1 MSNPIRPLASILAA
15 SLLAHTGAAQAGT
28 VPGRDLMLIDTW
40 NIQQFQRTGTF
51 PAGNNALGAFSTV
64 CNAGTSP
71 IPFISA
77 MNPNHAFI
85 HYMVCRETPGRLVQ
99 ISTWG
104 YVKHTSGSGNVPSPC
119 GACAGPGD
127 PNQVEVGCSD
137 TYGNFQAV
145 DHYDLGPPDEIDP
158 WLGLWVPQCSYF
170 DRGEPE
176 APPGQLCDSARSLS
190 HAQANVL
197 NQTIVHQ
204 MSVLDADLAVPGA
217 NYWFQCGYLCPGEAE
232 ANRTDNLG
240 SRGFTPTWNGTS
252 WTIQDGPDLLPGS
265 VLQRWTGATITS
277 NTNGA
282 DDGRFYVAVQVT
294 GPSVGFYHYEYAIH
308 DRDNRRGLGAFR
320 VPVCP
325 NARVQ
330 DFGFRDIDQDGNNNW
345 VASRHG
351 SEITFQ
357 TSTNP
362 LRWNMIFNFWFDSD
376 AAPDATNTLSL
387 DQFDLGAGALTVA
400 VTGTAP
406 TGLYNE
412 ILGPG
417 CGVPTA
423 PTLYAIGSPARASLG
438 NATFAL
444 QSGGNPS
451 GAVCGFVLSL
461 ADGSTSIGPG
471 CTAYTASVSTLL
483 GPLFLSAGPAGT
495 VTMPLPVPNQ
505 AALEGTHLDFQMANI
520 GPPGAFLGTFN
531 LSNGLRVRIGNLLSG
546 CP

>member
-28 VPGRDLMLIDTW
+28 VPGRDLMLLDTW
-40 NIQQFQRTGTF
+40 NIQQFQRVGTF
-51 PAGNNALGAFSTV
+51 PDGNNALGAFSTV

-85 HYMVCRETPGRLVQ
+85 HYMVCRETQGRLVQ

-119 GACAGPGD
+119 GTCAGPGD
-127 PNQVEVGCSD
+127 PNQVEVGCAD

-145 DHYDLGPPDEIDP
+145 DHYDLGPPEEVDP

-176 APPGQLCDSARSLS
+176 APPGQLCDSTRSLS

-204 MSVLDADLAVPGA
+204 MSVLDADLAVPGS
-217 NYWFQCGYLCPGEAE
+217 NFWFQCGYLCPGEAE

-240 SRGFTPTWNGTS
+240 SRGFTPAWNGTS

-265 VLQRWTGATITS
+265 VLQRWAGATLTS
-277 NTNGA
+277 NTNGV
-282 DDGRFYVAVQVT
+282 DDGRFYVAVKVS
-294 GPSVGFYHYEYAIH
+294 GPSIGFYHYEYAIH
-308 DRDNRRGLGAFR
+308 DRDNKRGLGAFR

-325 NARVQ
+325 SARVQ
-330 DFGFRDIDQDGNNNW
+330 DFGFRDLDQDGNNNW

-376 AAPDATNTLSL
+376 AAPESGTLSL
-387 DQFDLGAGALTVA
+387 DQYDIGPGSLTVA
-400 VTGTAP
+400 VPGTVP
-406 TGLYNE
+406 TGLFNE
-412 ILGPG
+412 TLGPG
-417 CGVPTA
+417 CGVPGA
-423 PTLYAIGSPARASLG
+423 PSLYALGAGNRATLG
-438 NATFAL
+438 NTSFAL
-444 QSGGNPS
+444 GCGNNPPFTIC
-451 GAVCGFVLSL
+451 AFFVSL
-461 ADGSTSIGPG
+461 APGTSPVGNG
-471 CTAYTASVSTLL
+471 CTFYAPPGAML
-483 GPLFLSAGPAGT
+483 GPFVAMADSEGEA
-495 VTMPLPVPNQ
+495 VMPVPVPNQ
-505 AALEGTHLDFQMANI
+505 PGFEGVYADYQAVSFV
-520 GPPGAFLGTFN
+520 PSGAFLGAFN
-531 LSNGLRVRIGNLLSG
+531 LSPGLRVHFGNLGSG